1 MHIAIPYSLHASV
14 IFPSWTLPPGCATY
28 CEYVN
33 RSIGWKDGRMVDGE
47 KGRTRGTGMQIWR
60 SFVRSFVHR
69 RKELLSLSIGWST
82 VGHRIED
89 RRGTERKKEKGR
101 EKGREK

>member
-33 RSIGWKDGRMVDGE
+33 RSIGWKDG
-47 KGRTRGTGMQIWR
+47 GRRKRTDERKRNANMA
-60 SFVRSFVHR
+60 FVRSFVRR